1 MVRVLKGKIFILCAF
16 NFKSLKSEFFIIK
29 TLSSELC
36 KIVMANES
44 PDKWLDKAAEYINNP
59 TDTNA
64 EIIQKIQSI
73 ALEHQ
78 VDEYLASLL
87 YASKV

>member
-1 MVRVLKGKIFILCAF
+1 
-16 NFKSLKSEFFIIK
+16 
-29 TLSSELC
+29 
-36 KIVMANES
+36 MANES

>member
-1 MVRVLKGKIFILCAF
+1 
-16 NFKSLKSEFFIIK
+16 
-29 TLSSELC
+29 LC

-44 PDKWLDKAAEYINNP
+44 SDKWLEKVGEYINNP
-59 TDTNA
+59 ADTNA
-64 EIIQKIQSI
+64 EAIQEIQNI
-73 ALEHQ
+73 AMEHQ